1 MKIPGG
7 AIITGHL
14 VVVEYLDTDGA
25 FHFSSECFGTGK
37 DKLPLNKFL
46 ELIEYAKAR
55 ALAPMIAEAVA
66 DYYEEND
73 YQLVDVRFIERQDDD
88 PEDDEDDED
97 EDEDELEDEYEA
109 GE

>member
-7 AIITGHL
+7 AIVTGHL
-14 VVVEYLDTDGA
+14 LVAEYLDTDGSY
-25 FHFSSECFGTGK
+25 HFSSECFGTGK
-37 DKLPLNKFL
+37 EKLALNKFL

-73 YQLVDVRFIERQDDD
+73 YELVDVRFIERQDD
-88 PEDDEDDED
+88 PEDDED
-97 EDEDELEDEYEA
+97 EDEDEFEDEYEA